1 MKVYP
6 KYKPSGVDWLDKI
19 PEQWNDYKI
28 KFAININKSTLTDST
43 PDDFEF
49 NYIDIESVNGSS
61 IEKTQ
66 KLTFTDAPSR
76 ARRIVQSGD
85 IILSTVRT
93 YLKAIAKVPDI
104 EGNIVASTGFAVFSS
119 SKIVILDYLK
129 YLAVN
134 DYFIQAIVGR
144 SKGAN
149 YPAIA
154 PSELVTIKTPIPS
167 LSEQQQIADF
177 LDYKTEQCDRFI
189 SNRQKQI
196 ELLNEQKAAIINK
209 AVTKGIN
216 PNAKMKPSGI
226 DWIGDIPE
234 HWRTSRLKMFSKIYS
249 GGTPDTKEKEY
260 WENGTVPWIAS
271 GEVNQELITTPT
283 TFITEEALKNSSA
296 KWIPKN
302 AIVMALAG
310 QGKTKGTVSLTGIE
324 VTGNQS
330 LAAIVPKN
338 INSKYLYYWLKSKYQ
353 DIRGLVGED
362 RDGLNLDLI
371 GSIVIPIPSLSEQE
385 KTTIYIEK
393 EFNILDNLISKY
405 QKQIEL
411 MQEYH
416 TALISQ
422 AVTGKIDV
430 RDWKP
435 PTK

>member
-1 MKVYP
+1 
-6 KYKPSGVDWLDKI
+6 
-19 PEQWNDYKI
+19 
-28 KFAININKSTLTDST
+28 
-43 PDDFEF
+43 
-49 NYIDIESVNGSS
+49 
-61 IEKTQ
+61 
-66 KLTFTDAPSR
+66 
-76 ARRIVQSGD
+76 
-85 IILSTVRT
+85 
-93 YLKAIAKVPDI
+93 
-104 EGNIVASTGFAVFSS
+104 
-119 SKIVILDYLK
+119 
-129 YLAVN
+129 
-134 DYFIQAIVGR
+134 
-144 SKGAN
+144 
-149 YPAIA
+149 
-154 PSELVTIKTPIPS
+154 
-167 LSEQQQIADF
+167 
-177 LDYKTEQCDRFI
+177 
-189 SNRQKQI
+189 
-196 ELLNEQKAAIINK
+196 
-209 AVTKGIN
+209 
-216 PNAKMKPSGI
+216 MKPSGI